1 MVLSYRVLKTTVCTR
16 LAGSILGVPPLDQQ
30 INPACGR
37 CPPHP
42 ICFLGRAKTIKSL
55 HGISWSHENVKG
67 PKGHQGPSSDVAD
80 ASKDSKFTPDER
92 ALLAAL
98 GVPPLDQKLNSACG
112 RCPPH
117 PIYLGRAKTTK
128 SLHGISWNNEMPKGK
143 KDTKDPIL
151 MWLTLARTA
160 NSLYTPNAT

>member
-117 PIYLGRAKTTK
+117 PIYFWEGPKPPKVFMEFHGTMKCQRAKKT
-128 SLHGISWNNEMPKGK
+128 P
-143 KDTKDPIL
+143 
-151 MWLTLARTA
+151 RTQF
-160 NSLYTPNAT
+160 